1 MIENAYQLDEEIRRE
16 LEAYYEQVVTEDDQP
31 VDNFFSA
38 KQQRLLARALYASW
52 TPPVGKHQTPGQRRA
67 FLADSD
73 IGVFFAIDRP
83 PRAPDFFLS
92 LDVQPR
98 PDWYEKRNRSYF
110 VWEFGK
116 APDVVLEIVSN
127 TEGGELD
134 DKIDDYAEMGA
145 RYYVVYDPQRK
156 LKAMEGQVLQVYELS
171 GLHYRLCDDFSLP
184 DIGLSLTFW
193 HGVFED
199 KEDTWLRWCDDQ
211 GAIIPTGEERA
222 AQEAE
227 HAAQEAERAA
237 REAERADHE
246 ALARQEAEERARIE
260 AERAARLAEKLRE
273 LGIDPAKIEASN

>member
-1 MIENAYQLDEEIRRE
+1 MSATMPETAYQLDEEIRRE
-16 LEAYYEQVVTEDDQP
+16 LDAYYEQVVTEDDLP
-31 VDNFFSA
+31 VDNLFSA
-38 KQQRLLARALYASW
+38 KQQTLLKRSLYTSW
-52 TPPVGKHQTPGQRRA
+52 TPPAGKHQLPGQKRS

-98 PDWYEKRNRSYF
+98 ADWYEKRNRSYF

-116 APDVVLEIVSN
+116 PPDVVVEIVSN

-134 DKIDDYAEMGA
+134 RKLDDYEEMSV

-156 LKAMEGQVLQVYELS
+156 LKELEGQVLQVYELS
-171 GLHYRLCDDFSLP
+171 GMYYRPRDDARLP
-184 DIGLSLTFW
+184 DLGLSLTFW
-193 HGVFED
+193 QGVFED

-211 GAIIPTGEERA
+211 GVVIPTGEERA

-227 HAAQEAERAA
+227 RAN
-237 REAERADHE
+237 RETERADHE
-246 ALARQEAEERARIE
+246 VAARRQAEERARNE

-273 LGIDPAKIEASN
+273 LGIDPDQV